1 MTVKTRE
8 TLMQRAMTGKPI
20 MGQELRDLIDT
31 MFWLKASPEQRI
43 AQVQQVAGRSTPQEP
58 AAFPDVPGTGF
69 VKIGADRK
77 WFTDPTVYLTQPQGD
92 RLYFR
97 NSLFPMDPATYLAG
111 DRTFKNFV
119 DSARAA
125 FTGGDGIDIVAGDI
139 RVDNTVSRVGHQH
152 ALTLSGDVSGSGI
165 VAGTIATTVNA
176 IRGGVV
182 PPPGSAG
189 YFYWTGSSYSWVATP
204 PPTTIALDD
213 LADVALASVTAGQVL
228 WYDGSV
234 GQWINK
240 MLGANDIPAHASRH
254 HSGGSDPLAGQSIA
268 GLLTSSSP
276 TFAGL
281 NVRTASAGT
290 LADISFRATTDFR
303 RMVIRWNNPN
313 DRIELFS
320 NNDDGSSRA
329 ARIFIPR
336 SSSIP
341 VSILLGLT
349 VTGTTTLDTS
359 LSGMVKA
366 TAGVVGVAGAADLP
380 LHASRHQWDG
390 ADPIQGQ
397 QLSGLRA
404 HETPTFGG
412 IRGGSVIGYLPFLE
426 NNGTEIMRLSST
438 GMLVHQNISL
448 DGDLRIANFS
458 GLLAATN
465 GTVRLATALDLP
477 AHTHYTSEV
486 TEDTNLWF
494 TYQRARDAITGR
506 HPISV
511 VNGVVSHVNTD
522 GYKHVPA
529 NGTTNS
535 GKFLVSGGGAGS
547 YTWETISVGALPIHA
562 FNHQWNG
569 SDPLDGQSIEGL
581 RTTSSPVFAGLTVGS
596 LTGMVKATAG
606 VLSAASASDLP
617 SHASRHHYGGADP
630 LTGSSIAGLRISDAP
645 RWASL
650 GLVAPGSAADLDF
663 RSSDA
668 LRKMTIRWTSDQLEF
683 FSSNDDGSSRT
694 NRLLLPRSSSL
705 AVQIFRG
712 LTITG
717 TTTLDTSLSG
727 MVKATAGVLSAAS
740 ASDLPAHASRHHSG
754 GADPLVGQ
762 SIAGLLTTDS
772 PEFNRLNLGSELR
785 LKYLGVQEWG
795 IVAGNSGFEL
805 ASRNSDWSAIDWPV
819 TIGHAAG
826 GVIRLGGTTSRPV
839 NLTYTLQ
846 MGGTTTI
853 NSSREGILT
862 RLSVIKSLGA
872 TIETASRVDLIND
885 TGTWGA
891 SSWTDSGG
899 NLRLAFLQGDAVW
912 TDRFKFLRTGAFQI
926 GGADAITASRGGRLT
941 DLIVTGQTTLSTS
954 LTGLLKGAAGV
965 IGVASASD
973 LPSHTHSASQ
983 ISDSTATGRSILV
996 AADQATARTAL
1007 GLTSWAIKA
1016 FTNGSTTDVAEG
1028 TNLYYTDARAR
1039 ASITATTPIIAT
1051 AGVISHSAADG
1062 NLHVPATG
1070 TTSNGKW
1077 LRAGSTAGSV
1087 SWQTLSSSDLPSHA
1101 SLHHWNGADPLAGQS
1116 IAGLLVTSTPKFAG
1130 ITLGSLS
1137 SDSAYLRFHDSSGVL
1152 KHQICRYTNANGGG
1166 LAIMDAGSILRLTI
1180 PSLASIPM
1188 EIEKG
1193 LSILTGDLTLNTS
1206 FNGLLKAANGVVSV
1220 ASLSDIAIPFGRI
1233 PFGGSSGGMTYS
1245 DKLRFNDP
1253 YTDMLCVD
1261 SSATFNGTVYA
1272 NDIQLPMDGSIVSFS
1287 AVVIQ
1292 FGDGVSTPR
1301 VLFPNIAT
1309 NKAFQVDGLATFAH
1323 ISAYLLEG
1331 DVQADR
1337 DEIGSSET
1345 RTLPAAT
1352 TIGQEVRFCAGVGPS
1367 TYTVQVATPASEVIR
1382 YRSRTTGLP
1391 RTATSLDV
1399 ADSAT
1404 TFVCHAV
1411 GRWTA
1416 IGY

>member
-8 TLMQRAMTGKPI
+8 TLMQRAMNGKPI
-20 MGQELRDLIDT
+20 MGQDLRDLIDT
-31 MFWLKASPEQRI
+31 MFWLKASPEQK
-43 AQVQQVAGRSTPQEP
+43 AAEVVKQVIGRSPPSAETG
-58 AAFPDVPGTGF
+58 FPEVPGSGF
-69 VKIGADRK
+69 VKIGTDGK
-77 WFTDPTVYLTQPQGD
+77 WFTDPSTYLTKPMGD
-92 RLYFR
+92 SYYFR
-97 NSLFPMDPATYLAG
+97 NSLFPMDPALYLAG

-125 FTGGDGIDIVAGDI
+125 FTGGDGIDITLGDI
-139 RVDNTVSRVGHQH
+139 AVDNTVSRVGHQH

-254 HSGGSDPLAGQSIA
+254 HFDGSDPLAGQSIA

-276 TFAGL
+276 TFSGL

-303 RMVIRWNNPN
+303 RMVIRWDNPN
-313 DRIELFS
+313 DRLELFS

-329 ARIFIPR
+329 GRILIPR

-349 VTGTTTLDTS
+349 VTGTTTLSTS
-359 LSGMVKA
+359 LTGMLKA

-448 DGDLRIANFS
+448 DGDLRIANLS

-494 TYQRARDAITGR
+494 TYQRARDAITGSN
-506 HPISV
+506 PISV
-511 VNGVVSHVNTD
+511 VNGVVSHINTD

-562 FNHQWNG
+562 FKHQWNG

-617 SHASRHHYGGADP
+617 
-630 LTGSSIAGLRISDAP
+630 
-645 RWASL
+645 
-650 GLVAPGSAADLDF
+650 
-663 RSSDA
+663 
-668 LRKMTIRWTSDQLEF
+668 
-683 FSSNDDGSSRT
+683 
-694 NRLLLPRSSSL
+694 
-705 AVQIFRG
+705 
-712 LTITG
+712 
-717 TTTLDTSLSG
+717 
-727 MVKATAGVLSAAS
+727 
-740 ASDLPAHASRHHSG
+740 AHASRHHSG

-772 PEFNRLNLGSELR
+772 PEFNRLTLGSELR
-785 LKYLGVQEWG
+785 LKRSGVQEWG
-795 IVAGNSGFEL
+795 MVAGTSGLEI
-805 ASRNSDWSAIDWPV
+805 ASRNADWSAIDWPI
-819 TIGHAAG
+819 TIGHDAG

-872 TIETASRVDLIND
+872 TISAASRVDLLNND
-885 TGTWGA
+885 
-891 SSWTDSGG
+891 SSWGQSFWSDSGG
-899 NLRLAFLQGDAVW
+899 NLRLAFLQGDSTW
-912 TDRFKFLRTGAFQI
+912 TDRFTFMRTGALQI
-926 GGADAITASRGGRLT
+926 GGVETITSTRGGRFA
-941 DLIVTGQTTLSTS
+941 DLVVTGQTTLATS
-954 LTGLLKGAAGV
+954 LTGMLKATSGV
-965 IGVASASD
+965 ISVAGASD
-973 LPSHTHSASQ
+973 LPLH
-983 ISDSTATGRSILV
+983 ATR
-996 AADQATARTAL
+996 
-1007 GLTSWAIKA
+1007 
-1016 FTNGSTTDVAEG
+1016 
-1028 TNLYYTDARAR
+1028 
-1039 ASITATTPIIAT
+1039 
-1051 AGVISHSAADG
+1051 
-1062 NLHVPATG
+1062 
-1070 TTSNGKW
+1070 
-1077 LRAGSTAGSV
+1077 
-1087 SWQTLSSSDLPSHA
+1087 
-1101 SLHHWNGADPLAGQS
+1101 HHWDGADPITGQS
-1116 IAGLLVTSTPKFAG
+1116 IAGLLTTDSPTWNALTVTSIKIGALNGILKSLGGNVSASSLFKELSFATQVIAPSYAGSNVGAGLIAGSASVYALNKGLG
-1130 ITLGSLS
+1130 IYEVILEGNTFLTSSKYIGSNSGILKTLSTGEISIAVGSDLPS
-1137 SDSAYLRFHDSSGVL
+1137 HSHNYGDVLIPYSRIPYGNEIGVMTHSDLLRFADFEFRVGSNVRISAISGDAYFPYV
-1152 KHQICRYTNANGGG
+1152 
-1166 LAIMDAGSILRLTI
+1166 DAGL
-1180 PSLASIPM
+1180 
-1188 EIEKG
+1188 
-1193 LSILTGDLTLNTS
+1193 
-1206 FNGLLKAANGVVSV
+1206 
-1220 ASLSDIAIPFGRI
+1220 
-1233 PFGGSSGGMTYS
+1233 
-1245 DKLRFNDP
+1245 
-1253 YTDMLCVD
+1253 
-1261 SSATFNGTVYA
+1261 
-1272 NDIQLPMDGSIVSFS
+1272 IV
-1287 AVVIQ
+1287 
-1292 FGDGVSTPR
+1292 
-1301 VLFPNIAT
+1301 
-1309 NKAFQVDGLATFAH
+1309 
-1323 ISAYLLEG
+1323 G
-1331 DVQADR
+1331 DVQPDR
-1337 DEIGSSET
+1337 DTIISGGS
-1345 RTLPAAT
+1345 RTLPTADSV
-1352 TIGQEVRFCAGVGPS
+1352 GKSVRFCAGTGPG
-1367 TYTVQVATPASEVIR
+1367 TYTVSVETPASEVIL
-1382 YRSRTTGLP
+1382 YRSRTTGVKLS
-1391 RTATSLDV
+1391 ATSLDIV
-1399 ADSAT
+1399 DSAT
-1404 TFVCHAV
+1404 EFVCHEV

>member
-111 DRTFKNFV
+111 DRTFKNFT

-125 FTGGDGIDIVAGDI
+125 FTGGDGIDITLGDI
-139 RVDNTVSRVGHQH
+139 AVDNTVSRVGHQH

-189 YFYWTGSSYSWVATP
+189 YFYWTGSSYSWVGTP

-254 HSGGSDPLAGQSIA
+254 HFDGSDPLAGQSIA

-303 RMVIRWNNPN
+303 RMVIRWDNPN
-313 DRIELFS
+313 DRLELFS

-349 VTGTTTLDTS
+349 VTGTTTLSTS
-359 LSGMVKA
+359 LTGILKA

-438 GMLVHQNISL
+438 GMLVHQNVSL
-448 DGDLRIANFS
+448 DGNLRIANLS

-494 TYQRARDAITGR
+494 TYQRARDAITGS

-562 FNHQWNG
+562 FKHQWNG

-712 LTITG
+712 LKITG

-727 MVKATAGVLSAAS
+727 MLKATAGVVSVAD
-740 ASDLPAHASRHHSG
+740 ASDLPTHASRHHSG

-772 PEFNRLNLGSELR
+772 PTWNALTVTSIKIGALN
-785 LKYLGVQEWG
+785 
-795 IVAGNSGFEL
+795 
-805 ASRNSDWSAIDWPV
+805 
-819 TIGHAAG
+819 
-826 GVIRLGGTTSRPV
+826 
-839 NLTYTLQ
+839 
-846 MGGTTTI
+846 
-853 NSSREGILT
+853 GIL
-862 RLSVIKSLGA
+862 KSLGGNV
-872 TIETASRVDLIND
+872 S
-885 TGTWGA
+885 A
-891 SSWTDSGG
+891 SSLFKELLFDTQVIAPSYSGSNVGAGLIAGSASVYALNKGLGIYEVILEG
-899 NLRLAFLQGDAVW
+899 NTFL
-912 TDRFKFLRTGAFQI
+912 TSSKYI
-926 GGADAITASRGGRLT
+926 GSNSGILK
-941 DLIVTGQTTLSTS
+941 TLSTGEIS
-954 LTGLLKGAAGV
+954 IAVG
-965 IGVASASD
+965 SD
-973 LPSHTHSASQ
+973 LPSHSHNYGDVLIPYSRIPYGNEIGVMTHSDLLRFADFEFRVGSNVR
-983 ISDSTATGRSILV
+983 IS
-996 AADQATARTAL
+996 
-1007 GLTSWAIKA
+1007 AIS
-1016 FTNGSTTDVAEG
+1016 G
-1028 TNLYYTDARAR
+1028 DAYF
-1039 ASITATTPIIAT
+1039 SY
-1051 AGVISHSAADG
+1051 VD
-1062 NLHVPATG
+1062 
-1070 TTSNGKW
+1070 
-1077 LRAGSTAGSV
+1077 
-1087 SWQTLSSSDLPSHA
+1087 
-1101 SLHHWNGADPLAGQS
+1101 
-1116 IAGLLVTSTPKFAG
+1116 AGL
-1130 ITLGSLS
+1130 
-1137 SDSAYLRFHDSSGVL
+1137 
-1152 KHQICRYTNANGGG
+1152 
-1166 LAIMDAGSILRLTI
+1166 
-1180 PSLASIPM
+1180 
-1188 EIEKG
+1188 
-1193 LSILTGDLTLNTS
+1193 
-1206 FNGLLKAANGVVSV
+1206 
-1220 ASLSDIAIPFGRI
+1220 
-1233 PFGGSSGGMTYS
+1233 
-1245 DKLRFNDP
+1245 
-1253 YTDMLCVD
+1253 
-1261 SSATFNGTVYA
+1261 
-1272 NDIQLPMDGSIVSFS
+1272 IV
-1287 AVVIQ
+1287 
-1292 FGDGVSTPR
+1292 
-1301 VLFPNIAT
+1301 
-1309 NKAFQVDGLATFAH
+1309 
-1323 ISAYLLEG
+1323 G
-1331 DVQADR
+1331 DVQPDR
-1337 DEIGSSET
+1337 DTIISGGS
-1345 RTLPAAT
+1345 RTLPTADSV
-1352 TIGQEVRFCAGVGPS
+1352 GKSVRFCAGIGPR
-1367 TYTVQVATPASEVIR
+1367 TYTVSVETPASEVIL
-1382 YRSRTTGLP
+1382 YRSRTTGAKLS
-1391 RTATSLDV
+1391 ATSLDIV
-1399 ADSAT
+1399 DSAT
-1404 TFVCHAV
+1404 EFVCHEV